1 MSIFRRRR
9 KELGGAA
16 VAAVAEPSTTCPH
29 TALVPHWDS
38 SDDIGNEDKATNYV
52 CSACGEEYTRE
63 EERTLRSTEAD
74 RIRRGLIS
82 RPDLAVRYPTS
93 VRLSDRREVELRPLA
108 DKDRA
113 GFLRFAR
120 ELPVDDLLFLREDIC
135 DPWVA
140 EGIVSNV
147 GVGQDFGVVA
157 TSDDAVVGYASLNS
171 DRTRWTRNVGEIR
184 VIVAKEYRGNGLGG
198 NLVREIIR
206 AAPAFGSRK
215 ITAQMTVG
223 QAGARSAFERL
234 GFHEQAILSGWVTD
248 RRGLPRD
255 LLVMALDLADPESGQ
270 AS

>member
-1 MSIFRRRR
+1 M
-9 KELGGAA
+9 
-16 VAAVAEPSTTCPH
+16 
-29 TALVPHWDS
+29 
-38 SDDIGNEDKATNYV
+38 
-52 CSACGEEYTRE
+52 
-63 EERTLRSTEAD
+63 
-74 RIRRGLIS
+74 
-82 RPDLAVRYPTS
+82 RYPTS

-120 ELPVDDLLFLREDIC
+120 ELPVDDLLFLGEDIC
-135 DPWVA
+135 APWVV

-215 ITAQMTVG
+215 ITAQMTVD

-234 GFHEQAILSGWVTD
+234 GFHEQAIL
-248 RRGLPRD
+248 
-255 LLVMALDLADPESGQ
+255 LAG
-270 AS
+270 